1 MRIFVVLSVS
11 GVLMAGCSDL
21 VLRQPSFKGP
31 SPTGETVQA
40 DYAVTTLAI
49 TPEVLRRANATP
61 FENRVVLAGPN
72 GGAARIVNEDDA
84 IRPAPPPA
92 NRRFDYVLGIG
103 DVLRLDRLTFEI
115 DADGI
120 EREQVISRSLTV
132 AEGGYVELAEG
143 QQVTVAGRTVL
154 AARNAIEAALVSTS
168 DRLASEVMERPF
180 PRIASPDY
188 RIGPG
193 DVLAISRMVPV
204 SEDGMTT
211 ERLVTRKAE
220 VKTDGTVTLLNIGAV
235 EVEGLAVT
243 DLQPRI
249 AQEALRAGLTTE
261 ILVDVTGF
269 KARSALVTGDLG
281 SRLVPITTD
290 PLTMDRLLAQLN
302 PGLSRDRDYLV
313 RLERGAEIYQM
324 RARSVLLDA
333 NRDNFPVLD
342 GDRII
347 VERLSRQPAFQLT
360 VERFDSQF
368 VTFTRVGATGVG
380 EVTLTDQG
388 LDLRRLLSQQG
399 LEADRNRDMLVRLHR
414 DGRAYRL
421 SAQDVLLDAP
431 GRQYWLK
438 PGDHVIV
445 DDLVYARNTALVI
458 GTVGR
463 PARVEVQP
471 VQRTT
476 LSEALFDNAARPTNE
491 ADFGHIYVLRG
502 AGRVFTAYHLDMRD
516 VLRAAL
522 AESFELRPG
531 DIVFIR
537 KRPISQ
543 FNEVL
548 RMALGLTTAAS
559 GLQTVAEDIEGAGS
573 E

>member
-40 DYAVTTLAI
+40 DYAVTALAI

-188 RIGPG
+188 RIGAG

-211 ERLVTRKAE
+211 ERLVTRQAE

-235 EVEGLAVT
+235 EVAGLAVT

-380 EVTLTDQG
+380 EITLTDQG

-559 GLQTVAEDIEGAGS
+559 GLQTVAEDIGDAGS

>member
-1 MRIFVVLSVS
+1 LRIFVVLSVS

-235 EVEGLAVT
+235 EVAGLAVT

-559 GLQTVAEDIEGAGS
+559 GLQTVAEDIGDSGS

>member
-235 EVEGLAVT
+235 EVAGLAVT

-559 GLQTVAEDIEGAGS
+559 GLQTVAEDIGDSGS